1 MLASGDNPLSHV
13 IPHPLVQREADLG
26 LLTGDGVITL
36 LSDQIVMMILAG
48 LLLCFV
54 LPPLMRKRRDDS
66 EIGRMVPGTFA
77 SFVEMICE
85 YFYKEVAIPH
95 LGDHADRFIKYIW
108 SVFFFILTLNLLGL
122 IPLGTITPPLLGVHI
137 GGTATGNI
145 WVTATLA
152 ILTLILMVVNGLR
165 FGGMDYLKHF
175 MPGPFY
181 MAPLMIIVEVM
192 GLFAK
197 IFALAVRLFANMLAG
212 HVLLAV
218 MIAMILR
225 AGSALGTGLGL
236 AIALPIVVGS
246 VALTFL
252 EIFVAFLQAFIFTY
266 LTTLFIGMSV
276 NVHHDDHQEAA
287 AH

>member
-1 MLASGDNPLSHV
+1 MRAAGDNPLSHV
-13 IPHPLVQREADLG
+13 IPHPLKETTLP
-26 LLTGDGVITL
+26 GVGHVTL
-36 LSDQIVMMILAG
+36 LSDQIVMMILG
-48 LLLCFV
+48 GILLCFF
-54 LPPLMRKRRDDS
+54 LPALLRKRRDDS
-66 EIGRMVPGTFA
+66 EIGRMVPGKFA
-77 SFVEMICE
+77 SLIEMICV
-85 YFYKEVAIPH
+85 YFRDEVAKPH

-122 IPLGTITPPLLGVHI
+122 IPFGTVTPVLLGGIHI

-152 ILTLILMVVNGLR
+152 ILTMILMVFNGLR

-175 MPGPFY
+175 MPGPIAL
-181 MAPLMIIVEVM
+181 APLMIVVEIM

-236 AIALPIVVGS
+236 GVAIPVVLGG
-246 VALTFL
+246 VALNML
-252 EIFVAFLQAFIFTY
+252 ELFVAFLQAFIFTY

-276 NVHHDDHQEAA
+276 NVHHDEHSDAA